1 MQPDP
6 ASLAVI
12 PKNQKESV
20 HVALST
26 FKGRNL
32 IDLRVY
38 ATWGDDPSPR
48 PTRNGVSL
56 NVDRLP
62 DLIRALQEAASQA
75 GIPAQ

>member
-6 ASLAVI
+6 APLAVI
-12 PKNQKESV
+12 PKNSKEEV

-26 FKGRNL
+26 FKGKNL
-32 IDLRVY
+32 IDVRVY
-38 ATWGDDPSPR
+38 AQWGDDPAPR

-75 GIPAQ
+75 GVSA